1 MNLSQ
6 LRFVMAVASTDS
18 FTSAASECCVTQ
30 PTLSSGIAQLEDELG
45 ARLFA
50 RTTRKVTLTPFGEHL
65 LPYMSEVVKAQ
76 TLLASQA
83 NAYLHPAQGLIRIG
97 MSPLLD
103 ASLLGLMIEPFRR
116 AHPTVDIVLRELNM
130 TDLYQ
135 MLDRGLLDYVFGVA
149 EARKKRWQTTVLYE
163 EPLLFIPSGTG
174 SRMASRHESVTL
186 KAISNETYLM
196 VPDTCGLSRVTRAL
210 FRRHKGAPKE
220 YSGKAMSYHV
230 LEDWAALDMGA
241 AILPKSKVSENRL
254 GVCRIEDRA
263 GKEARITF
271 EAMWYK
277 DKACV
282 PHLQA
287 FERHLRTVVPHI
299 VQGAMEQPRKAKY
312 RVPSRSRTGSST
324 PRA

>member
-1 MNLSQ
+1 M
-6 LRFVMAVASTDS
+6 
-18 FTSAASECCVTQ
+18 TQ

-50 RTTRKVTLTPFGEHL
+50 RTTRRVTLTPFGEHV
-65 LPYMSEVVKAQ
+65 LPYMNEVLKAQ

-83 NAYLHPAQGLIRIG
+83 NSFLHPDHGLIRIG

-116 AHPTVDIVLRELNM
+116 DNPTVDIVLRESNM

-149 EARKKRWQTTVLYE
+149 ETRKKRWVTTVLYE
-163 EPLLFIPSGTG
+163 EPLFFIPSGPG
-174 SRMASRHESVTL
+174 SRLASRQESVTL
-186 KAISNETYLM
+186 KDISHETYLM
-196 VPDTCGLSRVTRAL
+196 VPDTCGLSRVTRGL
-210 FRRHKGAPKE
+210 FRSRKGTLKE

-230 LEDWAALDMGA
+230 LEDWAALGMGA
-241 AILPKSKVSENRL
+241 AMLPKSKVSEDRP
-254 GVCRIEDRA
+254 GVCRIVDHT
-263 GKEARITF
+263 GKEVRITF

-277 DKACV
+277 DPARA

-299 VQGAMEQPRKAKY
+299 MRGSMVEPRK
-312 RVPSRSRTGSST
+312 SRLRIGSHPRTES
-324 PRA
+324 

>member
-1 MNLSQ
+1 M
-6 LRFVMAVASTDS
+6 
-18 FTSAASECCVTQ
+18 TQ

-50 RTTRKVTLTPFGEHL
+50 RTTRKVTLTPFGEHV
-65 LPYMSEVVKAQ
+65 LPYMSEVLKAQ

-116 AHPTVDIVLRELNM
+116 ENPTVDIVLRELNM

-149 EARKKRWQTTVLYE
+149 ETRKKRWLTTVLYE
-163 EPLLFIPSGTG
+163 EPLLFIPSGMAPRMV
-174 SRMASRHESVTL
+174 SRQESVNL

-196 VPDTCGLSRVTRAL
+196 VPDTCGLSRVTRSL
-210 FRRHKGAPKE
+210 FRSHKRTLKE

-230 LEDWAALDMGA
+230 LEDWAVLGMGA
-241 AILPKSKVSENRL
+241 AILPKSKVSEDRP
-254 GVCRIEDRA
+254 GVCRIEDHA
-263 GKEARITF
+263 GKEIRITF

-277 DKACV
+277 DNARA

-299 VQGAMEQPRKAKY
+299 VRGSMEQPSKAKY
-312 RVPSRSRTGSST
+312 RVRSHPRRGSST
-324 PRA
+324 PQG